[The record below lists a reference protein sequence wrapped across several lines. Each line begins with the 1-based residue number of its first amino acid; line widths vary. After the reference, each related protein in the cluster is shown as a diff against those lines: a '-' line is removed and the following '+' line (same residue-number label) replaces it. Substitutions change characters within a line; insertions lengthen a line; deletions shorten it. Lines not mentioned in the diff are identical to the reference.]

1 MDLGK
6 LNSWLK
12 VSANIG
18 IMLGRALQRSLE
30 PSAPVE

>member
-1 MDLGK
+1 MDFGK
-6 LNSWLK
+6 LNSWLQ

-18 IMLGRALQRSLE
+18 IVLGRAPQRSLK